1 MDKIK
6 KTSKQSTPSKKKYN
20 SEKPSTKP
28 STKSTRKSSG
38 RIKTIANVKLTA
50 SNIRNFMPGASKNEI
65 VPTVWELPNRK
76 RFNDW
81 VLKTFDEKYDNI
93 ADIPKTDD
101 NPKPFNPKIVQRL
114 IHDFMRGSSPYRGLL
129 LYYGLGVGKS
139 CSALAIS
146 EAINTLERVVFI
158 SKASLEDNFKKEIK
172 FCGAEYMRHMNHWAF
187 CDCDSPAERE
197 LAAKLGITDKMI
209 ETNGGCFII
218 DYSKADQPNYQYMTS
233 GMKTR
238 LNEQIN
244 MMIATRFAFIHID
257 DTRFHHKIDQTHF
270 DNSVIIIDEV
280 HNLINT
286 MTSGKSRGAQLLYD
300 FFMNATN
307 SKFVL
312 LSATPMINRVFESSR
327 LFNIL
332 RGYMPYLEIQLR
344 TPYDTIIDFN
354 EMKFT
359 LQQNKYV
366 DQITFNRIKKLLRI
380 SRNPANFI
388 TSSSKSTPG
397 LVFSPKENITDEE
410 FRDEV
415 ERMIKKYGYEYSIR
429 EGRDTAL
436 PEDEIE
442 FERQFYNTELNKM
455 KKKELFKRRIAGLTS
470 YYGYL
475 DPKFFPKITS
485 TNLLSLPMSAYQQT
499 VYETVRHEEI
509 TKEKQ
514 QRKKRADEQLPGTFR
529 IHSRFACS
537 IAFPEELT
545 GAEKEEL
552 LEQLMIMED
561 GRTIS
566 EEGDALKDV
575 GTDPTII
582 EETLDTEIQEVEETE
597 ADLRKKKKELD
608 ALLKSKIA
616 TFFRREKSKYLDI
629 ANGSLAKYSPKYLEI
644 IKNLVRSPGS
654 ALIYSQF
661 RTLQGLY
668 ILSLALEQTGEYA
681 PFVINKVNKEWVL
694 DETNWDPSKKRFIFY
709 SGL

>member
-1 MDKIK
+1 
-6 KTSKQSTPSKKKYN
+6 
-20 SEKPSTKP
+20 
-28 STKSTRKSSG
+28 
-38 RIKTIANVKLTA
+38 
-50 SNIRNFMPGASKNEI
+50 
-65 VPTVWELPNRK
+65 
-76 RFNDW
+76 
-81 VLKTFDEKYDNI
+81 
-93 ADIPKTDD
+93 
-101 NPKPFNPKIVQRL
+101 
-114 IHDFMRGSSPYRGLL
+114 
-129 LYYGLGVGKS
+129 
-139 CSALAIS
+139 
-146 EAINTLERVVFI
+146 
-158 SKASLEDNFKKEIK
+158 
-172 FCGAEYMRHMNHWAF
+172 
-187 CDCDSPAERE
+187 
-197 LAAKLGITDKMI
+197 
-209 ETNGGCFII
+209 
-218 DYSKADQPNYQYMTS
+218 
-233 GMKTR
+233 
-238 LNEQIN
+238 
-244 MMIATRFAFIHID
+244 
-257 DTRFHHKIDQTHF
+257 
-270 DNSVIIIDEV
+270 
-280 HNLINT
+280 
-286 MTSGKSRGAQLLYD
+286 
-300 FFMNATN
+300 
-307 SKFVL
+307 
-312 LSATPMINRVFESSR
+312 
-327 LFNIL
+327 
-332 RGYMPYLEIQLR
+332 
-344 TPYDTIIDFN
+344 
-354 EMKFT
+354 
-359 LQQNKYV
+359 
-366 DQITFNRIKKLLRI
+366 
-380 SRNPANFI
+380 
-388 TSSSKSTPG
+388 
-397 LVFSPKENITDEE
+397 
-410 FRDEV
+410 
-415 ERMIKKYGYEYSIR
+415 
-429 EGRDTAL
+429 
-436 PEDEIE
+436 
-442 FERQFYNTELNKM
+442 M
-455 KKKELFKRRIAGLTS
+455 KKKDLFKRRIAGLTS

-485 TNLLSLPMSAYQQT
+485 TNLLSIPMSYYQQT

-709 SGL
+709 SGLENKEISQIYIKIFNSQWNELDSSCDNLIANLRSKFGDEANLYGKVINLFMTTKKGAEGIDLKHVRQVHIMEPYWQPVLMNQVIGRAVRTNSHIKLPEKDRTVEAFIYMATLTPALVRKISYVDVRNDVYKYPNPAFPDKANKVVSSDEHLFLTAERKRYIINEFQRLMKESAFDCLLNYRDNKLNPDYKGITCMDYSTKNRDDYLATPMLEDEGLEIAPERVVAVKYGTIEYKGKKFFFEMTPSAMGKMYIYDENLVGRVRMPKPVGEVIMRDGKRQFAFYAKKVKNAKKK